1 MPEYRDDEYEY
12 DEPEE
17 FDSPEDEID
26 DLELDD
32 DFSGAHLAK
41 VEATKKPYRFRGA
54 EGTVY
59 TIPHPDL
66 WPTRSELSLTQG
78 DLAAWAMDVFDG
90 DADLAQSF
98 LDEPRY
104 VMRPAMERVV
114 EIVNETSKAGLNRG
128 ERRASARTSRNTRT
142 RSKRR

>member
-17 FDSPEDEID
+17 FDAPEDEVD
-26 DLELDD
+26 DLDLDD
-32 DFSGAHLAK
+32 DFSGADLAK
-41 VEATKKPYRFRGA
+41 REATRKPYRFRGA
-54 EGTVY
+54 TGTVY
-59 TIPHPDL
+59 EIPHPDL

-78 DLAAWAMDVFDG
+78 DLAGWAMDVFGG
-90 DADLAQSF
+90 DTDLAQSF

-128 ERRASARTSRNTRT
+128 ERRASARTSRSTRT

>member
-12 DEPEE
+12 DEPDE
-17 FDSPEDEID
+17 FDAPEDEVD

-54 EGTVY
+54 TGTVY

-66 WPTRSELSLTQG
+66 WSLRMGMALNEG
-78 DLAAWAMDVFDG
+78 DLAAWAMGIFDG
-90 DADLAQSF
+90 DAELAQDF
-98 LDEPRY
+98 LDEPSW
-104 VMRPAMERVV
+104 VIRPAMDRIV

-128 ERRASARTSRNTRT
+128 ERRASARTSRSTRT